1 MEMIVDLSLL
11 SEFFYSTFLRI
22 DKFLFSSLNVKTS
35 FADNTDQTIVYI
47 LAFILVCGLLGLLS
61 SDRKERKIIPKS
73 IDKNIENTRFKTKIE
88 DAETSKF
95 ETSKF
100 EAAKKNFSEEL
111 EEIKPDAQESNIEVS
126 VQEDG
131 TLLEEKSNI
140 YELDNGFVINKR
152 SNEKKEVPNA
162 SKSNNTPDDKA
173 GLVSEKNNISEFMS
187 SNVDDAK
194 QTLTNAL
201 SEIEAAMLDV
211 RQEYKSGK
219 ISSVDYLAKTQDLYK
234 KGEELV
240 EKQVS

>member
-1 MEMIVDLSLL
+1 MEMIVDLYLF

-22 DKFLFSSLNVKTS
+22 DKFLFSSFNVKTS

-61 SDRKERKIIPKS
+61 SDRKERKISSKP

-95 ETSKF
+95 E
-100 EAAKKNFSEEL
+100 AAKKNFSEEL
-111 EEIKPDAQESNIEVS
+111 EEIKPDVQEFSNEVS
-126 VQEDG
+126 VQEND

-162 SKSNNTPDDKA
+162 SKSNNTPNDKA

-187 SNVDDAK
+187 PNFVDAQ

>member
-1 MEMIVDLSLL
+1 MEMMVDLSLF
-11 SEFFYSTFLRI
+11 SEFFYSTFLSI
-22 DKFLFSSLNVKTS
+22 DQFLFSSFNVKTS

-61 SDRKERKIIPKS
+61 SDRKERKKIIPKS
-73 IDKNIENTRFKTKIE
+73 SDKNIENTRLKTEIE

-95 ETSKF
+95 E
-100 EAAKKNFSEEL
+100 AAKENISEEL
-111 EEIKPDAQESNIEVS
+111 EENKPDVQESSIEVG
-126 VQEDG
+126 VQEDAP
-131 TLLEEKSNI
+131 LLEEKSKI

-152 SNEKKEVPNA
+152 SNGNKEATNPPKHDNI
-162 SKSNNTPDDKA
+162 SDNKEE
-173 GLVSEKNNISEFMS
+173 LVSEKNNISEFMS
-187 SNVDDAK
+187 PNGDDAK
-194 QTLTNAL
+194 RTLTNAL

-211 RQEYKSGK
+211 RKEYKSGK

>member
-1 MEMIVDLSLL
+1 MEMILDLSLL
-11 SEFFYSTFLRI
+11 SEFFYSTFLKI
-22 DKFLFSSLNVKTS
+22 DQFLFSSFNVKTS

-61 SDRKERKIIPKS
+61 SDRKERKINQKS
-73 IDKNIENTRFKTKIE
+73 LDKNVENTRLKTEIE
-88 DAETSKF
+88 DAETSKIKADK
-95 ETSKF
+95 E
-100 EAAKKNFSEEL
+100 NFPGKPVEN
-111 EEIKPDAQESNIEVS
+111 KPDAKESTVEVS
-126 VQEDG
+126 VQENDP
-131 TLLEEKSNI
+131 LLEEKSKI
-140 YELDNGFVINKR
+140 YQLNNGFVINKR
-152 SNEKKEVPNA
+152 SNGNKEATKPPKHDNI
-162 SKSNNTPDDKA
+162 SDNKEE
-173 GLVSEKNNISEFMS
+173 LVTEKNNISEFMS
-187 SNVDDAK
+187 PNLDDAN

>member
-1 MEMIVDLSLL
+1 MEMIVDLSFF

-22 DKFLFSSLNVKTS
+22 DKFLFSSFNVKTS

-61 SDRKERKIIPKS
+61 SDRKERKISSKP

-95 ETSKF
+95 E
-100 EAAKKNFSEEL
+100 AAKKNFSEEL
-111 EEIKPDAQESNIEVS
+111 EEIKPDVQEFSNEVS
-126 VQEDG
+126 IQEND

-162 SKSNNTPDDKA
+162 SKSNNTPNDKA

-187 SNVDDAK
+187 PNFDDAQ

>member
-1 MEMIVDLSLL
+1 MEMMVDLSLF
-11 SEFFYSTFLRI
+11 SEFFYSTFLSI
-22 DKFLFSSLNVKTS
+22 DQFLFSSFNVKTS

-95 ETSKF
+95 E
-100 EAAKKNFSEEL
+100 AAKKNFSEEL
-111 EEIKPDAQESNIEVS
+111 EEIKPDAQEFSNEVS
-126 VQEDG
+126 VQEND

-162 SKSNNTPDDKA
+162 SKSNNTPNDKA

-187 SNVDDAK
+187 PNFDDAQ

>member
-1 MEMIVDLSLL
+1 MEMIVDLSFF

-22 DKFLFSSLNVKTS
+22 DKFLFSSFNVKTS
-35 FADNTDQTIVYI
+35 FADNTDQTIVYV

-73 IDKNIENTRFKTKIE
+73 IDKNVENTKFKTKIE
-88 DAETSKF
+88 DA

-131 TLLEEKSNI
+131 PLLEEKSNI

-162 SKSNNTPDDKA
+162 SKSNNTPNDKA

-187 SNVDDAK
+187 PNFDDAQ
-194 QTLTNAL
+194 QTLTDAL

>member
-1 MEMIVDLSLL
+1 MEMIVDLSFF

-22 DKFLFSSLNVKTS
+22 DKFLFSSFNVKTS

-61 SDRKERKIIPKS
+61 SDRKERKISSKP

-88 DAETSKF
+88 DAEK
-95 ETSKF
+95 SKF

-111 EEIKPDAQESNIEVS
+111 EEIKPDVQEFSNEVS
-126 VQEDG
+126 IQEND

-162 SKSNNTPDDKA
+162 SKSNNTPNDKA

-187 SNVDDAK
+187 PNVDDAQ

>member
-1 MEMIVDLSLL
+1 MEMIVDLSLF

-22 DKFLFSSLNVKTS
+22 DKFLFSSFNVKTS

-61 SDRKERKIIPKS
+61 SDRKERKISSKP

-95 ETSKF
+95 E
-100 EAAKKNFSEEL
+100 AAKKNFSEEL
-111 EEIKPDAQESNIEVS
+111 EEIKPDVQEFSNEVS
-126 VQEDG
+126 IQEND

-162 SKSNNTPDDKA
+162 SKSNNTPNDKA

-187 SNVDDAK
+187 PNFDDAQ

>member
-1 MEMIVDLSLL
+1 MEMIVDLSFF

-22 DKFLFSSLNVKTS
+22 DKFLFSSFNVKTS

-61 SDRKERKIIPKS
+61 SDRKERKISSKP

-88 DAETSKF
+88 DAEAF
-95 ETSKF
+95 KF

-111 EEIKPDAQESNIEVS
+111 EEIKPDVQEFSNEVS
-126 VQEDG
+126 VQEND

-162 SKSNNTPDDKA
+162 SKSNNTPNDKA

-187 SNVDDAK
+187 PNFDDAQ

>member
-1 MEMIVDLSLL
+1 MEMIVDLSFF

-22 DKFLFSSLNVKTS
+22 DKFLFSSFNVKTS

-61 SDRKERKIIPKS
+61 SDRKERKISSKP

-88 DAETSKF
+88 DAEA
-95 ETSKF
+95 SKF

-111 EEIKPDAQESNIEVS
+111 EEIKPDVQEFSNEVS
-126 VQEDG
+126 VQEND

-162 SKSNNTPDDKA
+162 SKSNNTPNDKA

-187 SNVDDAK
+187 PNFDDAQ
-194 QTLTNAL
+194 QTLTDAL

>member
-1 MEMIVDLSLL
+1 MEMIVDLSFF

-22 DKFLFSSLNVKTS
+22 DKFLFSSFNVKTS

-61 SDRKERKIIPKS
+61 SDRKERKISSKP

-95 ETSKF
+95 E
-100 EAAKKNFSEEL
+100 AAKKNFSEEL
-111 EEIKPDAQESNIEVS
+111 KEIKPDVQEFSNEVS
-126 VQEDG
+126 IQEND

-162 SKSNNTPDDKA
+162 SKSNNTPNDKA

-187 SNVDDAK
+187 PNFDDSK

>member
-1 MEMIVDLSLL
+1 MEMMVDLSLF
-11 SEFFYSTFLRI
+11 SEFFYSTFLSI
-22 DKFLFSSLNVKTS
+22 DQFLFSSFNVKTS

-61 SDRKERKIIPKS
+61 SDRKERKKITSKS
-73 IDKNIENTRFKTKIE
+73 SDKNIENTRLKTEIE

-95 ETSKF
+95 E
-100 EAAKKNFSEEL
+100 AAKENFSEEL
-111 EEIKPDAQESNIEVS
+111 EENKPDVQESSIEVG
-126 VQEDG
+126 VQEDAS
-131 TLLEEKSNI
+131 LLEEKSKI

-152 SNEKKEVPNA
+152 SNGNKEATKPP
-162 SKSNNTPDDKA
+162 KHDNNSDDKEE
-173 GLVSEKNNISEFMS
+173 LVSEKNNISEFMS
-187 SNVDDAK
+187 PNGDDAK
-194 QTLTNAL
+194 RTLTNAL

-211 RQEYKSGK
+211 RKEYKSGK

>member
-1 MEMIVDLSLL
+1 MVDLSLF

-22 DKFLFSSLNVKTS
+22 DQFLFSSFNVKTS

-47 LAFILVCGLLGLLS
+47 SAFILVCGLLGLLS
-61 SDRKERKIIPKS
+61 SDRKDRKITSKS

-95 ETSKF
+95 E
-100 EAAKKNFSEEL
+100 AAKENFSEEL
-111 EEIKPDAQESNIEVS
+111 QEIKPDAQESSIEVS
-126 VQEDG
+126 VQENDPS
-131 TLLEEKSNI
+131 LEQKSNI

-162 SKSNNTPDDKA
+162 SKSNNTANDTA
-173 GLVSEKNNISEFMS
+173 ELVSEKNNISEFMS

>member
-1 MEMIVDLSLL
+1 MEMIVDLSLF
-11 SEFFYSTFLRI
+11 SEFFYSTFLKI
-22 DKFLFSSLNVKTS
+22 DQFLFSSFNVKTS

-61 SDRKERKIIPKS
+61 SDRKERKINPKS
-73 IDKNIENTRFKTKIE
+73 LDKNVENTRLKTKIE

-95 ETSKF
+95 KADKE
-100 EAAKKNFSEEL
+100 NFPEEL
-111 EEIKPDAQESNIEVS
+111 VENKPDAKESTIEVS
-126 VQEDG
+126 VQENDP
-131 TLLEEKSNI
+131 LLEGKSYI
-140 YELDNGFVINKR
+140 YELNNGFVINKR
-152 SNEKKEVPNA
+152 SNEKREVPNT
-162 SKSNNTPDDKA
+162 SKSDNTPNNKTE
-173 GLVSEKNNISEFMS
+173 LVSEENNISEFMS
-187 SNVDDAK
+187 PNLNDAN

>member
-1 MEMIVDLSLL
+1 MEMIVDLSLF

-22 DKFLFSSLNVKTS
+22 DKFLFSSFNVKTS

-61 SDRKERKIIPKS
+61 SDRKERKISSKP

-95 ETSKF
+95 E
-100 EAAKKNFSEEL
+100 AAKKNFSEEL
-111 EEIKPDAQESNIEVS
+111 EEIKPDVQEFSNEVS
-126 VQEDG
+126 VQEND

-162 SKSNNTPDDKA
+162 SKSNNTPNDKA
-173 GLVSEKNNISEFMS
+173 ELVSEKNNISEFMS

>member
-11 SEFFYSTFLRI
+11 SGFFYSSFLRI
-22 DKFLFSSLNVKTS
+22 DQFLFSSFNVKTS

-61 SDRKERKIIPKS
+61 LERKERKIIPKS
-73 IDKNIENTRFKTKIE
+73 VDKNLENTRLKTEIE
-88 DAETSKF
+88 DAETF
-95 ETSKF
+95 KF
-100 EAAKKNFSEEL
+100 EADKENFFEEH
-111 EEIKPDAQESNIEVS
+111 EENKPDAQESSLEVS
-126 VQEDG
+126 VQGNEP
-131 TLLEEKSNI
+131 LMQEKSNI

-152 SNEKKEVPNA
+152 SIEKKEMPNT
-162 SKSNNTPDDKA
+162 SKSNNTPNDKA
-173 GLVSEKNNISEFMS
+173 ELVSEKNNISEFMS
-187 SNVDDAK
+187 SNVNDAK

>member
-1 MEMIVDLSLL
+1 MEMIVDLSFF

-22 DKFLFSSLNVKTS
+22 DKFLFSSFNVKTS

-61 SDRKERKIIPKS
+61 SDRKERKISSKP

-88 DAETSKF
+88 DAETSNI
-95 ETSKF
+95 
-100 EAAKKNFSEEL
+100 EAAKENLSEEL
-111 EEIKPDAQESNIEVS
+111 EEIKPDVQESSNEVS
-126 VQEDG
+126 VQEND

-162 SKSNNTPDDKA
+162 SKSNNTPNDKA

-187 SNVDDAK
+187 PNFDDAQ
-194 QTLTNAL
+194 QTLTDAL

-219 ISSVDYLAKTQDLYK
+219 ISSVDYLAKTQELYK

>member
-1 MEMIVDLSLL
+1 MMLDLSLF

-22 DKFLFSSLNVKTS
+22 DQFFFYNFNVETS

-47 LAFILVCGLLGLLS
+47 LAFILVCGLLVVLS
-61 SDRKERKIIPKS
+61 SDRKKRKIFPKS
-73 IDKNIENTRFKTKIE
+73 LDKNVENTRLKTEID

-95 ETSKF
+95 EAVK
-100 EAAKKNFSEEL
+100 ENFSEDL
-111 EEIKPDAQESNIEVS
+111 EKNKPDAQESSIEVS
-126 VQEDG
+126 VQENVP
-131 TLLEEKSNI
+131 LLEEKSYI
-140 YELDNGFVINKR
+140 YELNNGFVINKR
-152 SNEKKEVPNA
+152 SNEKREVPNT
-162 SKSNNTPDDKA
+162 SKSDNTSNNKA
-173 GLVSEKNNISEFMS
+173 ELVSEENNISEFMS
-187 SNVDDAK
+187 PNVDDAN

>member
-1 MEMIVDLSLL
+1 MEMIVDLSFF

-22 DKFLFSSLNVKTS
+22 DKFLFSSFNVKTS

-61 SDRKERKIIPKS
+61 SDRKERKISSKP

-95 ETSKF
+95 E
-100 EAAKKNFSEEL
+100 AAKKNFSEEL
-111 EEIKPDAQESNIEVS
+111 EEIKPDVQEFSNEVS
-126 VQEDG
+126 VQEND

-152 SNEKKEVPNA
+152 SNEKKEVSNA
-162 SKSNNTPDDKA
+162 SKSNNTPNDKA

-187 SNVDDAK
+187 PNFDDAQ

>member
-1 MEMIVDLSLL
+1 MEMIVDLSFF

-22 DKFLFSSLNVKTS
+22 DKFLFSSFNVKTS

-61 SDRKERKIIPKS
+61 SDRKERKISSKP

-95 ETSKF
+95 E
-100 EAAKKNFSEEL
+100 AAKKNFSEEL
-111 EEIKPDAQESNIEVS
+111 EEIKPDVQEFSNEVS
-126 VQEDG
+126 VQEND

-162 SKSNNTPDDKA
+162 SKSNNTPNDKA

-187 SNVDDAK
+187 PNFDDAQ

-219 ISSVDYLAKTQDLYK
+219 ISCVDYLAKTQDLYK

>member
-1 MEMIVDLSLL
+1 MEMIVDLSLF

-22 DKFLFSSLNVKTS
+22 DKFLFSSFNVKTS

-61 SDRKERKIIPKS
+61 SDRKERKISSKP

-95 ETSKF
+95 E
-100 EAAKKNFSEEL
+100 AAKKNFSEEL
-111 EEIKPDAQESNIEVS
+111 EEIKPDVQEFSNEVS
-126 VQEDG
+126 VQEND

-162 SKSNNTPDDKA
+162 SKSNNTANDKA
-173 GLVSEKNNISEFMS
+173 ELVSEKNNISEFMS

>member
-73 IDKNIENTRFKTKIE
+73 IDKNVVNTKFKTKIE
-88 DAETSKF
+88 DA

-111 EEIKPDAQESNIEVS
+111 EEIKPDVQEFSNEVS
-126 VQEDG
+126 VQEND

-162 SKSNNTPDDKA
+162 SKSNNTPNDKA

-187 SNVDDAK
+187 PNFVDAQ

>member
-1 MEMIVDLSLL
+1 MEMIVDLSLF
-11 SEFFYSTFLRI
+11 SEFFYSTFLKI
-22 DKFLFSSLNVKTS
+22 DQFLFSSFNVKTS

-61 SDRKERKIIPKS
+61 SDKKERKINPKS
-73 IDKNIENTRFKTKIE
+73 LDKNVENTRLKTEIE
-88 DAETSKF
+88 DAKTSKIKADK
-95 ETSKF
+95 E
-100 EAAKKNFSEEL
+100 NFPEKLVEN
-111 EEIKPDAQESNIEVS
+111 KPDSKESTVKVS
-126 VQEDG
+126 VQENDP
-131 TLLEEKSNI
+131 LLEEKSKI
-140 YELDNGFVINKR
+140 YQLDNGFVINKR
-152 SNEKKEVPNA
+152 SNGNKEATKPPKHDNI
-162 SKSNNTPDDKA
+162 SDNKEE
-173 GLVSEKNNISEFMS
+173 LVTEKNNISEFMS
-187 SNVDDAK
+187 PNLDDAN

>member
-1 MEMIVDLSLL
+1 MEMIVDLSFF

-22 DKFLFSSLNVKTS
+22 DKFLFSSFNVKTS

-61 SDRKERKIIPKS
+61 SDRKERKISSKP

-95 ETSKF
+95 E
-100 EAAKKNFSEEL
+100 AAKKNFSEEL
-111 EEIKPDAQESNIEVS
+111 EEIKPDVQEFSNEVS
-126 VQEDG
+126 VQEND

-162 SKSNNTPDDKA
+162 SKSNNTPNDKA

-187 SNVDDAK
+187 PNFDDAK

-211 RQEYKSGK
+211 RQEYKTGK

>member
-1 MEMIVDLSLL
+1 MEMIVDLSFF

-22 DKFLFSSLNVKTS
+22 DKFLFSSFNVKTS
-35 FADNTDQTIVYI
+35 FADNTDQTIVYV

-73 IDKNIENTRFKTKIE
+73 IDKNVENTKFKTKIE
-88 DAETSKF
+88 DA

-131 TLLEEKSNI
+131 PLLEEKSNI

-162 SKSNNTPDDKA
+162 SKSNNTPNDKA

>member
-1 MEMIVDLSLL
+1 MEMIVDLSFF
-11 SEFFYSTFLRI
+11 SEFFYSTFLGI
-22 DKFLFSSLNVKTS
+22 DKFLFSSFNVKTS

-61 SDRKERKIIPKS
+61 SDRKERKISSKP

-95 ETSKF
+95 E
-100 EAAKKNFSEEL
+100 AAKKNFSEEL
-111 EEIKPDAQESNIEVS
+111 EEIKPDVQEFSNEVS
-126 VQEDG
+126 IQEND

-162 SKSNNTPDDKA
+162 SKSNNTPNDKA

-187 SNVDDAK
+187 PNFDDAQ

>member
-1 MEMIVDLSLL
+1 MIVDLSLF
-11 SEFFYSTFLRI
+11 SEFFYSTFSRI
-22 DKFLFSSLNVKTS
+22 DKFLFSSFNVKTS

-61 SDRKERKIIPKS
+61 SDRKEGKIISKS
-73 IDKNIENTRFKTKIE
+73 LDKNIENTRLKTEIE

-95 ETSKF
+95 E
-100 EAAKKNFSEEL
+100 AAKENISEEL
-111 EEIKPDAQESNIEVS
+111 EENKPDVQESSIEVG
-126 VQEDG
+126 VQEDAP
-131 TLLEEKSNI
+131 LLEEKSKI

-152 SNEKKEVPNA
+152 SNGNKEATKPPKHDNI
-162 SKSNNTPDDKA
+162 SDDKEE
-173 GLVSEKNNISEFMS
+173 LVSEKNNISEFMS
-187 SNVDDAK
+187 PNFDDDK
-194 QTLTNAL
+194 RTLTNAL

>member
-1 MEMIVDLSLL
+1 MEMMVDLSLF

-22 DKFLFSSLNVKTS
+22 DQFLFYNFNVETS

-47 LAFILVCGLLGLLS
+47 LAFILVCGLLGVIS
-61 SDRKERKIIPKS
+61 SDRKKRKIFPKS
-73 IDKNIENTRFKTKIE
+73 LEKSAENTRLKTGIE

-95 ETSKF
+95 E
-100 EAAKKNFSEEL
+100 AAKENFSEDL
-111 EEIKPDAQESNIEVS
+111 EENKPDAQESSIEVS
-126 VQEDG
+126 VQENDP
-131 TLLEEKSNI
+131 LLEGKSYI
-140 YELDNGFVINKR
+140 YELNNGFVINKR
-152 SNEKKEVPNA
+152 SNEKREVPNT
-162 SKSNNTPDDKA
+162 SKSDNTPNNKTE
-173 GLVSEKNNISEFMS
+173 LVSEENNISEFMS
-187 SNVDDAK
+187 PNVDDAN

>member
-1 MEMIVDLSLL
+1 MEMIVDLSFF

-22 DKFLFSSLNVKTS
+22 DKFLFSSFNVKTS

-73 IDKNIENTRFKTKIE
+73 IDKNVGNTRFKTKIE
-88 DAETSKF
+88 DA

-111 EEIKPDAQESNIEVS
+111 EEIKPDVQEFSNEVS
-126 VQEDG
+126 VQEND

-162 SKSNNTPDDKA
+162 SKSNNTPNDKA

-187 SNVDDAK
+187 PNFDDAQ
-194 QTLTNAL
+194 QTLTDAL